1 MLRTRG
7 RAGRFTRLPRFSVPI
22 FVPGRRTPARAARPG
37 LSAWAVAG
45 RNRVAARCAAGFP
58 GEMPRRF
65 PDEVPVLTD
74 GTVRLRAH
82 CPQDAAAIVEQCTD
96 PQSMR
101 FTTVPRPY
109 GRRQARQ
116 FLDLVGR
123 EWQTSSLTS
132 TRSWA
137 IDLRQLPEPGPFAG
151 SIDYRPT
158 GAGTAEVGFG
168 LHPKARGRGLTVR
181 ALDLVLGY
189 AFGEDGIELMHW
201 RAVVGNWPSRRVA
214 WRCGFRM
221 EGTVRGFCPMP
232 GGAQDAWIGSLHRD
246 DPRRP
251 CEAWP
256 AGG

>member
-1 MLRTRG
+1 
-7 RAGRFTRLPRFSVPI
+7 
-22 FVPGRRTPARAARPG
+22 
-37 LSAWAVAG
+37 
-45 RNRVAARCAAGFP
+45 
-58 GEMPRRF
+58 MPRRF
-65 PDEVPVLTD
+65 PDDVPVLTD

-116 FLDLVGR
+116 FLELVGR

-132 TRSWA
+132 ARSWA
-137 IDLRQLPEPGPFAG
+137 IDLGQFPEPRPFVG

-158 GAGTAEVGFG
+158 GAGTAEVGYG

-189 AFGEDGIELMHW
+189 AFGEDAIELMHW
-201 RAVVGNWPSRRVA
+201 RAVVGNWPSRKVA

-221 EGTVRGFCPMP
+221 EGTVRGFCPLP
-232 GGAQDAWIGSLHRD
+232 GGARDAWIGSLHRD

-251 CEAWP
+251 CEPWP